1 MASEKKGVKVTIM
14 QREFTIACDESEA
27 QGVIDAA
34 NYLDR
39 QMRIIAD
46 SNQALGADR
55 CAIMAALNISHDL
68 LEARK
73 SEGDD
78 NQVSARLDKLYTE
91 VDTAME
97 SIRQV
102 AI

>member
-1 MASEKKGVKVTIM
+1 MASEKKGVKVNIM
-14 QREFTIACDESEA
+14 QREFTIACDEEEA
-27 QGVIDAA
+27 PGVIEAA
-34 NYLDR
+34 SYLDK
-39 QMRIIAD
+39 QMRTIAN

-73 SEGDD
+73 HQGDD

-91 VDTAME
+91 IDTAME